1 MDWLSILLLALTFLA
16 VMLVSGNNL
25 SACVGPA
32 IGSRIKK
39 QTIRHASW
47 RLRVLSGSSNPSETM
62 MRTVNEFMPIATS
75 QLRVEALLVAIIIF
89 VIADLVRVPMS
100 LSMSLVGLLA
110 GFSLANGSM
119 TNDVYVA
126 EVVGM
131 WVAAP
136 LISMALAFYL
146 IRIINRRQPKNFWR
160 TLQTY
165 KVLLIVLAFSTSYV
179 LGANTIGLI
188 VATGGFDL
196 AAVVVSIV
204 AIFIGTF
211 YSSAGEIR
219 QVSQE
224 LFLMRY
230 PNATASLATSTF
242 LVELATLFNIPLS
255 NTQALSAAVFG
266 IGISYKSK
274 FVPVKPFLISVVSW
288 VVAPILSFAIGLIIA
303 PFSTH
308 CIALI

>member
-32 IGSRIKK
+32 IGSRIISK
-39 QTIRHASW
+39 RFGMLLGASGFS
-47 RLRVLSGSSNPSETM
+47 LGLLIQGATM
-62 MRTVNEFMPIATS
+62 MRTVNELMPIATS

-100 LSMSLVGLLA
+100 FSMSLVGLLA
-110 GFSLANGSM
+110 GFSIANGSI
-119 TNDVYVA
+119 TNGVYVA

-136 LISMALAFYL
+136 IIAIVVSFYL

-160 TLQTY
+160 WLQTY
-165 KVLLIVLAFSTSYV
+165 KVLIIILAFSTSYV
-179 LGANTIGLI
+179 LGTNTIGLI

-211 YSSAGEIR
+211 Y
-219 QVSQE
+219 
-224 LFLMRY
+224 
-230 PNATASLATSTF
+230 
-242 LVELATLFNIPLS
+242 
-255 NTQALSAAVFG
+255 LSAARFEG
-266 IGISYKSK
+266 FHKN
-274 FVPVKPFLISVVSW
+274 F
-288 VVAPILSFAIGLIIA
+288 
-303 PFSTH
+303 FSCGTQTPQH
-308 CIALI
+308 PS